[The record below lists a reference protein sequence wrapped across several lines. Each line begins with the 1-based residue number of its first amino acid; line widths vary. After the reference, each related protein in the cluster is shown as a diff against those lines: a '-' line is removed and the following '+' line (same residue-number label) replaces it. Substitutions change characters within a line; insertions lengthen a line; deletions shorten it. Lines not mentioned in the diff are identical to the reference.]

1 MNNRIM
7 ETLTCQSCGWPFSLA
22 TAGTNRDMTLNSDYC
37 QDCFRNGAFTDKSLN
52 LHQLEV
58 KLLERAEVHED
69 ISLEE
74 ARQLIKK
81 LPELKRWRM
90 DHI

>member
-1 MNNRIM
+1 MK
-7 ETLTCQSCGWPFSLA
+7 TLICQSCGWPFTKA
-22 TAGTNRDMTLNSDYC
+22 TVGTNRDKSENPDYC
-37 QDCFRNGAFTDKSLN
+37 RDCYQDGAFTDKSLN

-58 KLLERAEVHED
+58 KLLEMAEMHED

-90 DHI
+90 EHI

>member
-1 MNNRIM
+1 M
-7 ETLTCQSCGWPFSLA
+7 EICQSCGGAL
-22 TAGTNRDMTLNSDYC
+22 TYKNRGHNRDHSFNDDYC
-37 QDCFRNGAFTDKSLN
+37 INCFNDGEFTDHSLT

-58 KLLERAEVHED
+58 KLLERAKVHNE

-74 ARQLIKK
+74 AENLIKI

-90 DHI
+90 NSL

>member
-1 MNNRIM
+1 MK
-7 ETLTCQSCGWPFSLA
+7 TLICQSCGWPFTTA
-22 TAGTNRDMTLNSDYC
+22 TAGTNRDKSENLDYC
-37 QDCFRNGAFTDKSLN
+37 RDCYQVGAFTDKSLN
-52 LHQLEV
+52 LHELEV
-58 KLLERAEVHED
+58 KLLEMAEVHED

-74 ARQLIKK
+74 AQQLIKK

>member
-1 MNNRIM
+1 MK
-7 ETLTCQSCGWPFSLA
+7 TLICQSCGWPFPKA
-22 TAGTNRDMTLNSDYC
+22 TVGTNRDKSENSDYC
-37 QDCFRNGAFTDKSLN
+37 RDCYQDGAFTDKSLN

-58 KLLERAEVHED
+58 KLLEMAEMHED

-90 DHI
+90 EHI

>member
-1 MNNRIM
+1 M
-7 ETLTCQSCGWPFSLA
+7 ETLICQSCGWPFTLT
-22 TAGTNRDMTLNSDYC
+22 TAGTNRDKSVNKDYC
-37 QDCFRNGAFTDKSLN
+37 RDCFKDGTFIDKSLN
-52 LHQLEV
+52 LHQLEM
-58 KLLERAEVHED
+58 KLLEMAKVHED

>member
-1 MNNRIM
+1 MK
-7 ETLTCQSCGWPFSLA
+7 TLICQSCGWPFTLA
-22 TAGTNRDMTLNSDYC
+22 TAGRNRDNTKNKDYC
-37 QDCFRNGAFTDKSLN
+37 RDCFQDGAFTDKSLN

-58 KLLERAEVHED
+58 KLLEMAEVHED

-74 ARQLIKK
+74 AQQLIKK

>member
-1 MNNRIM
+1 M
-7 ETLTCQSCGWPFSLA
+7 ETLICQSCGWPFVPA
-22 TAGTNRDMTLNSDYC
+22 NAATNRDKSVNTDYC
-37 QDCFRNGAFTDKSLN
+37 RDCYKDGAFVDKSLN
-52 LHQLEV
+52 LHQLEI
-58 KLLERAEVHED
+58 KLLEMAEVQED

-90 DHI
+90 DNI

>member
-1 MNNRIM
+1 M
-7 ETLTCQSCGWPFSLA
+7 ETLICQSCGWPFTPA
-22 TAGTNRDMTLNSDYC
+22 TAWRNRDKTMNNDYC
-37 QDCFRNGAFTDKSLN
+37 RDCFQDGAFTEKSLN

-58 KLLERAEVHED
+58 KLLEMAEVHDD

-74 ARQLIKK
+74 AQELIKK

>member
-1 MNNRIM
+1 M
-7 ETLTCQSCGWPFSLA
+7 E
-22 TAGTNRDMTLNSDYC
+22 M
-37 QDCFRNGAFTDKSLN
+37 
-52 LHQLEV
+52 
-58 KLLERAEVHED
+58 AEVQED